1 MKLCSTEDHDHHL
14 RDRDIG
20 DMDLI
25 DILVVE
31 DNDDDVVLVQAAF
44 SEGKMINRLVF
55 VGDGEEAMAYLRKQG
70 DYATAPMPG
79 IVLLDINMPKKNGF
93 EVLTDIKADPH
104 LCAIPVVIMT
114 VSDRDEDIIRSFKQ
128 GACSYI
134 RKPVSLT
141 RFIAVVKQFELY
153 WSLVSKVPNLNR

>member
-1 MKLCSTEDHDHHL
+1 MN
-14 RDRDIG
+14 
-20 DMDLI
+20 LI

-31 DNDDDVVLVQAAF
+31 DNDDDVVLIQAAF
-44 SEGKMINRLVF
+44 SEGKVVNRLIF
-55 VGDGEEAMAYLRKQG
+55 VRDGEEAMTYLRKQG
-70 DYATAPMPG
+70 AYVATPMPG

-93 EVLTDIKADPH
+93 EVLADIKTDPR
-104 LCAIPVVIMT
+104 LRALPVVMLT
-114 VSDRDEDIIRSFKQ
+114 VSDREEDIARSYEQ

-141 RFIAVVKQFELY
+141 RFIAIVKEFELY

>member
-1 MKLCSTEDHDHHL
+1 MNS
-14 RDRDIG
+14 
-20 DMDLI
+20 I

-31 DNDDDVVLVQAAF
+31 DNDDDVVLIQAAF
-44 SEGKMINRLVF
+44 SEGKVVNRLIF
-55 VGDGEEAMAYLRKQG
+55 VHDGEEAMTYLRKQG
-70 DYATAPMPG
+70 AYVAAPMPG

-93 EVLTDIKADPH
+93 EVLADIKTDPR
-104 LCAIPVVIMT
+104 LRALPVVMLT
-114 VSDRDEDIIRSFKQ
+114 VSDREEDIVRSYEQ

-141 RFIAVVKQFELY
+141 RFIAVVKEFELY

>member
-1 MKLCSTEDHDHHL
+1 MNS
-14 RDRDIG
+14 
-20 DMDLI
+20 DMNPI

-31 DNDDDVVLVQAAF
+31 DNGDDVVLIQAAF
-44 SEGKMINRLVF
+44 SEGKVINRLAF
-55 VGDGEEAMAYLRKQG
+55 VRDGEEAMDYLRKQG
-70 DYATAPMPG
+70 AYVTARTPG
-79 IVLLDINMPKKNGF
+79 MVLLDINMPKKNGF
-93 EVLTDIKADPH
+93 EVLADIKADSR
-104 LCAIPVVIMT
+104 LRALPVVMLT
-114 VSDRDEDIIRSFKQ
+114 VSDREEDIVRSFEQ

>member
-1 MKLCSTEDHDHHL
+1 MN
-14 RDRDIG
+14 
-20 DMDLI
+20 LI

-31 DNDDDVVLVQAAF
+31 DNDDDVVLIQAAF
-44 SEGKMINRLVF
+44 SEGKVVNRLIF
-55 VGDGEEAMAYLRKQG
+55 VRDGEEAMTYLRKQG
-70 DYATAPMPG
+70 AYVATSTPG

-93 EVLTDIKADPH
+93 EVLTDIKADPR
-104 LCAIPVVIMT
+104 LRAIPVVMLT
-114 VSDRDEDIIRSFKQ
+114 VSDREEDIVRSFEQ

-141 RFIAVVKQFELY
+141 RFIAIVKEFELY

>member
-1 MKLCSTEDHDHHL
+1 MN
-14 RDRDIG
+14 
-20 DMDLI
+20 LI

-31 DNDDDVVLVQAAF
+31 DNDDDVVLIQAAL
-44 SEGKMINRLVF
+44 SEGKVINRVVF
-55 VGDGEEAMAYLRKQG
+55 VPDGEEAMTYLRKQG
-70 DYATAPMPG
+70 AYATAPMPG
-79 IVLLDINMPKKNGF
+79 LLLLDINMPKKNGF
-93 EVLTDIKADPH
+93 EVLADIKADPQ
-104 LCAIPVVIMT
+104 LRALPVVMLT
-114 VSDRDEDIIRSFKQ
+114 VSDREEDIVRSFEQ